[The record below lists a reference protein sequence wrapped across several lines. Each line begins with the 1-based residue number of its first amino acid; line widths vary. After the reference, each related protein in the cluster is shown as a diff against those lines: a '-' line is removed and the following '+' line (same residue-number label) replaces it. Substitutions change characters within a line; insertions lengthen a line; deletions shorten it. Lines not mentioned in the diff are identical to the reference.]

1 MYTKQEASAI
11 KRKFWTTLG
20 LYMKPVPSAWH
31 EKVNW
36 LNYKT
41 GIKDVYFRMHA
52 DNKVARISIE
62 LTHGD
67 SMIRQIFFDHFTAM
81 KGMLHAELEEEWDW
95 IPEAIDEWGKPVSL
109 IQTELPGINVMNEKT
124 WPDIIAFFK
133 PRLIA
138 LDSFWGD
145 VKDSMEGW

>member
-81 KGMLHAELEEEWDW
+81 KGMLHVTLAEEWDW

-145 VKDSMEGW
+145 VKDSMVGW

>member
-11 KRKFWTTLG
+11 KRKFWTTFG

-41 GIKDVYFRMHA
+41 GIRDVYFRMHA
-52 DNKVARISIE
+52 DQKMASISIE

-67 SMIRQIFFDHFTAM
+67 EMIRQIFFEHFTAM
-81 KGMLHAELEEEWDW
+81 KGMLHEALAEEWDW
-95 IPEAIDEWGKPVSL
+95 LPDTHDEWGKPVSIIQKEIAGVNIMDEKYWPAL
-109 IQTELPGINVMNEKT
+109 IV
-124 WPDIIAFFK
+124 FFK

>member
-11 KRKFWTTLG
+11 KRKFWTAFG

-52 DNKVARISIE
+52 DTNLARISIE

-67 SMIRQIFFDHFTAM
+67 PMIRQIFFDHFTAM
-81 KGMLHAELEEEWDW
+81 KGMLHSTLGEEWDW
-95 IPEAIDEWGKPVSL
+95 IPEAFDEWGKAVGL
-109 IQTELPGINVMNEKT
+109 IQSEISGVNLMEEKSWPGLIG
-124 WPDIIAFFK
+124 FFK